1 MIPQRDPYSL
11 DIGSSYKYNLLALA
25 VSLTKVTAT
34 ILLFLTAQLSC
45 FSAQEVWMLIILVH
59 DIAYST
65 VIAKRLKLIKI
76 LESLT
81 LPESQQQDMEDQSY
95 DLHEIH
101 SNNQDRTNIR
111 NPLGVPL
118 VITSQRNIDSRI
130 RAQSRLACFSR
141 SLILSDM

>member
-11 DIGSSYKYNLLALA
+11 DIGSSYKYNLVALA
-25 VSLTKVTAT
+25 ISLTKVIAT
-34 ILLFLTAQLSC
+34 ILLFLTANLSC
-45 FSAQEVWMLIILVH
+45 FSAQEVWMCIILVH

-65 VIAKRLKLIKI
+65 VIAKRLRLIKI

-81 LPESQQQDMEDQSY
+81 LPESQQQDMENQAY

-101 SNNQDRTNIR
+101 SNNHEGPNPR

-118 VITSQRNIDSRI
+118 FITSQRNIDNRM